1 MTKTTADK
9 LNDIQR
15 SIDLNEKSINEKA
28 ERIIEEAKRLVKNIE
43 ADMNRE
49 GRNVILATLLM
60 DDVDSAYRWMK
71 QTMEYMK
78 EYQTE
83 LSVMKDI
90 VTYLGE
96 DE

>member
-1 MTKTTADK
+1 MTRTTADK

-28 ERIIEEAKRLVKNIE
+28 ERIIEETKRLFKNIE
-43 ADMNRE
+43 SDMSRGE
-49 GRNVILATLLM
+49 DNVIMATRLM
-60 DDVDSAYRWMK
+60 DDVDRAYRWMT

-96 DE
+96 EE